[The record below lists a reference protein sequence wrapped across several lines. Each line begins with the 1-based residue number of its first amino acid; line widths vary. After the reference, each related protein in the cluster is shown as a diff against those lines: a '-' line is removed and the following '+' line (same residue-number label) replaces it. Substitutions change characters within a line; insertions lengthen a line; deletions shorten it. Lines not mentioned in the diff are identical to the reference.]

1 MGDRVSVFRL
11 QLDYLDRRS
20 IRETT
25 KCPQPRD
32 VIFTRDRRPAH
43 SLKWKSARGGD
54 GTTPEGGTSRSR
66 SSAAPRWP
74 LGTLWAR
81 SGHETPQRIVDR
93 RPRYPLT
100 RWFIVSSRA
109 YRPQHANA
117 CAHSPQK
124 WPLTRTFC
132 GARWNR
138 TIGLSIISAAQTTFG
153 ASELARIP
161 QARGGVRPLATAS
174 DRRRPRDKRG
184 MECR

>member
-1 MGDRVSVFRL
+1 VPPD
-11 QLDYLDRRS
+11 
-20 IRETT
+20 
-25 KCPQPRD
+25 PRD

-138 TIGLSIISAAQTTFG
+138 TIGLSIIRAGQRAGQAIGIPCGLPFRATVSHQETARATSFGHALGTAGRDQGAAPRRFVDPATPVERQGPG
-153 ASELARIP
+153 AR
-161 QARGGVRPLATAS
+161 T
-174 DRRRPRDKRG
+174 
-184 MECR
+184 